1 MWPRPPRGPLPLVFF
16 CLLRVGHRA
25 SSLLMYVRSSLCAV
39 CVLACLL
46 SVVTPCVAPTAVL
59 VCMQALTPLTIGRN
73 RFAASLLGSLWGL
86 GHSAGQ
92 LVLGLF
98 FALLKEQFTSFLPFL
113 ERWAGVIVGLT
124 LVAIGV
130 VGVYESR
137 FADDDDETEGEDEAA
152 LRQITRQASE
162 KGEGRIAAATFATGV
177 LYGLQPDAL
186 FVVVPALA
194 LPSKAAAFAYCTMF
208 VIGTVLAMGG
218 YTLFIGAA
226 SEELCKDRPWL
237 QDNLSTAASIVAIVV
252 GTAVLLAGFGVSV
265 PLLT

>member
-1 MWPRPPRGPLPLVFF
+1 
-16 CLLRVGHRA
+16 
-25 SSLLMYVRSSLCAV
+25 
-39 CVLACLL
+39 
-46 SVVTPCVAPTAVL
+46 
-59 VCMQALTPLTIGRN
+59 MQALTPLTIGRN

-98 FALLKEQFTSFLPFL
+98 FAFLKEQFTSFLPFL

-130 VGVYESR
+130 TGIYESKV
-137 FADDDDETEGEDEAA
+137 APHHEEGEESEDEAA
-152 LRQITRQASE
+152 LRNITRQSSE

-194 LPSKAAAFAYCTMF
+194 LPSQAAAFAYCTMF

-218 YTLFIGAA
+218 YTLCIGAA

-237 QDNLSTAASIVAIVV
+237 RDNLSTAASAVAIIV
-252 GTAVLLAGFGVSV
+252 GSAVLAAGFGGRV
-265 PLLT
+265 PFLTH